1 MPLVNISIAKGRS
14 ASVKKKMLDIV
25 HNALVDSIRIP
36 DRDRNQRITEYDRAF
51 FETPPEKSKNFTIVE
66 ITLFAGRS
74 MEAKRALYRN
84 ITDGL
89 NKGLG
94 IDGNDVMIVLNEVP
108 MENWGI
114 RGGKPANEVDLGFNV
129 KV

>member
-1 MPLVNISIAKGRS
+1 MPLVQVSIAKGRS
-14 ASVKKKMLDIV
+14 APVKKKMLDII
-25 HNALVDSIRIP
+25 HKALVESIKIP
-36 DRDRNQRITEYDRAF
+36 DRDRNQRLMEFDRAF
-51 FETPPEKSKNFTIVE
+51 FEAPPEKSKNFTVIE
-66 ITLFAGRS
+66 ITLFMGRS
-74 MEAKRALYRN
+74 MDAKRELYRA

-94 IDGNDVMIVLNEVP
+94 IDGNDVMIVLHEVP

-114 RGGKPANEVDLGFNV
+114 RGGKPASEIDIGFNV